1 MGKTMEFLD
10 RLKDNS
16 SKMTMEAV
24 TNFKEIKPAAR
35 DHLTKVYATLCG
47 IVLISAIGC
56 GLHVT
61 MHIGGGWSGLVALGL
76 LIWLQFTDEREE
88 QKRQGILAGFSFFE
102 GLSVGPLVEQSLFLD
117 PSIVVTAFLG
127 ATAIFACFTAAALFS
142 KKRSLLY
149 LGGILGSALTIML
162 VLSFANIFIGS
173 VTFMYAEL
181 YIGLLIFCAYVA
193 FDTQVIV
200 EQSEQGDDDYVK
212 HALSLFLDFVQIFI
226 RLLVILNDKEGRK
239 KRNDD

>member
-1 MGKTMEFLD
+1 MDFFSSD
-10 RLKDNS
+10 RSDKLFTAKVLSRFSDLKS
-16 SKMTMEAV
+16 STQA
-24 TNFKEIKPAAR
+24 
-35 DHLTKVYATLCG
+35 HLQRVYATLAAC
-47 IVLISAIGC
+47 VLVSALGC
-56 GLHVT
+56 WAYVNY
-61 MHIGGGWSGLVALGL
+61 HIGGAWSGFVALGL
-76 LIWLQFTDEREE
+76 LIWLNFTDSREK
-88 QKRQGILAGFSFFE
+88 QKRLGILGGFCVFE
-102 GLSVGPLVEQSLFLD
+102 GLSVGPLVEQSLYLD

-239 KRNDD
+239 KRNDDD